1 MKTSF
6 YFVLWIVLMTIIEV
20 YLAPRLSDAGANISP
35 FMLTLLAVI
44 GISILLKNIMPKTIV
59 YENASRQYPILED
72 VYTMN
77 VTSFSKRLLRD
88 TIIQCAYAAYFII
101 TTIVII
107 LTFIYTNDISLITLA
122 FFGLFAFSTTYISLK
137 FIKAYCTLKR
147 NPTSQ
152 TCLDIAEYTYNLD
165 YTSYYEEHQDRTFE
179 EVFPPKPRFYSIF
192 RIVSTLFA
200 AGAIIIGIIFMA
212 QCVQDAFFFGIFTP
226 VLIVV
231 SMKFLYGS
239 FALYFGIKD
248 LISSIYSIKSSRAK

>member
-20 YLAPRLSDAGANISP
+20 YFSHRLSDAGANISP
-35 FMLTLLAVI
+35 FMLTLFAVI
-44 GISILLKNIMPKTIV
+44 GISILLKNIMPKTIA
-59 YENASRQYPILED
+59 YEDASQKYPILED

-77 VTSFSKRLLRD
+77 VTSFRKRLLRD

-107 LTFIYTNDISLITLA
+107 LSFIYTNDISLITLA
-122 FFGLFAFSTTYISLK
+122 FFGLFSFSTTHVSLK
-137 FIKAYCTLKR
+137 FIKAYYKLKQ
-147 NPTSQ
+147 NPSSQ
-152 TCLDIAEYTYNLD
+152 TCLDIAEYTYDLD
-165 YTSYYEEHQDRTFE
+165 YTSYYEEHQDRTYE

-212 QCVQDAFFFGIFTP
+212 QCVQDAFFFGLFTP

-239 FALYFGIKD
+239 FALYFGVKD